1 MGYEFEVQ
9 EELLVQQ
16 LDSPDHLAREKAV
29 KHLGRLAPSTA
40 AAAEA
45 KVLAQCLKDAH
56 PAVRKQAARA
66 LGKMGE
72 VALPH
77 AAEPLAEALED
88 SDAGVR
94 AAAAGAIGWLTDR
107 LLDEEQWAT
116 VLGALARCLEDR
128 HPRVRVAA
136 AGAFGH
142 LGRRALC
149 STAQAMAACLHD
161 ADLHVRVA
169 AAGALAGHLE
179 ALVGAL
185 MSQLLAAEEQAA
197 AAAATAAA
205 RALGQLG
212 EAAAPHMKEVLQ
224 KHTAGRD
231 AGVRSAAA
239 SASLISVGKVKFE
252 DEAGGACRPDASST
266 ASFSAEAG
274 EGGLGL
280 PRLLG
285 TPKAR
290 GTPKTKKV
298 EEPSFCLPPNMGGAQ
313 GFRAERA

>member
-9 EELLVQQ
+9 DELLAQQ
-16 LDSPDHLAREKAV
+16 LDSPDHAAREKAV
-29 KHLGRLAPSTA
+29 KHLGRLAPSTV

-45 KVLAQCLKDAH
+45 KVLTQCLKDVH

-77 AAEPLAEALED
+77 AAALAEALED

-107 LLDEEQWAT
+107 LLDEEQWST
-116 VLGALARCLEDR
+116 VLGALAKCLEDR
-128 HPRVRVAA
+128 HPRARVAA
-136 AGAFGH
+136 VGAFGH
-142 LGRRALC
+142 LGRRAVC
-149 STAQAMAACLHD
+149 GRAQALAACLHD

-179 ALVGAL
+179 ALVSAL
-185 MSQLLAAEEQAA
+185 VGQLLAAKEKAATAA
-197 AAAATAAA
+197 AAAAA

-212 EAAAPHMKEVLQ
+212 EAAAPHLKEALQ
-224 KHTAGRD
+224 KDLASRD
-231 AGVRSAAA
+231 AGARSSAAGD
-239 SASLISVGKVKFE
+239 SAL
-252 DEAGGACRPDASST
+252 C
-266 ASFSAEAG
+266 
-274 EGGLGL
+274 L

-290 GTPKTKKV
+290 STPKTKKV
-298 EEPSFCLPPNMGGAQ
+298 EEPSFCLPPNKGGRVESLETERL
-313 GFRAERA
+313 RAAHA

>member
-16 LDSPDHLAREKAV
+16 LDSPDHLAREMAV

-40 AAAEA
+40 VAAEA
-45 KVLAQCLKDAH
+45 RKLAQCLKDTH

-72 VALPH
+72 IALPH
-77 AAEPLAEALED
+77 AAEPLAEALAD
-88 SDAGVR
+88 SDASVR

-107 LLDEEQWAT
+107 LVDEEQWAT
-116 VLGALARCLEDR
+116 VLGALAQCLEDR

-149 STAQAMAACLHD
+149 SSAQAMAACLHD
-161 ADLHVRVA
+161 VDLHVRVA
-169 AAGALAGHLE
+169 AAGALAGHVE

-197 AAAATAAA
+197 AATSTAAA

-212 EAAAPHMKEVLQ
+212 EAAVPHMKEVLQ
-224 KHTAGRD
+224 KRSARRD
-231 AGVRSAAA
+231 AGLA
-239 SASLISVGKVKFE
+239 LQVKFE
-252 DEAGGACRPDASST
+252 DGSGGACRPA
-266 ASFSAEAG
+266 AAALSAEVG

-298 EEPSFCLPPNMGGAQ
+298 EEPSFCLPLNKGGGPAESLETDSL
-313 GFRAERA
+313 RAEHA